1 MRNVELSHDTVRA
14 IADLARLELAGEETA
29 LYAEQLSQILAY
41 FEHLQTVDTSH
52 VEPIASVLPLKT
64 VLREDSAGEA
74 LPTGEV
80 LANATDTEADQF
92 RVSAILDD

>member
-1 MRNVELSHDTVRA
+1 MKNVELSHDTVRA
-14 IADLARLELAGEETA
+14 IAELARLELADEEIT

-41 FEHLQTVDTSH
+41 FEHLQAVDTSH
-52 VEPIASVLPLKT
+52 VEPIASVLPLKS
-64 VLREDSAGEA
+64 VLRKDAAGEP

-80 LANATDTEADQF
+80 LANATDTESDQF